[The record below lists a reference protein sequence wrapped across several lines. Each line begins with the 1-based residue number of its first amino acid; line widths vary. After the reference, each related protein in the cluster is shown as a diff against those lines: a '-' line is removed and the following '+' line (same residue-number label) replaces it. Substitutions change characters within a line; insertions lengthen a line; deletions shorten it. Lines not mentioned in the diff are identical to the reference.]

1 MIENK
6 IIKLIED
13 SELGR
18 TQKLIAKGF
27 IERSIEDDQKAS
39 DDLNLIKE
47 IGKEKIIDEVLY
59 SSDEVKIYSVGG
71 KGEWEIKYPIRSIYK
86 KDDKWV
92 RNSTVSP
99 DFDTAYLSYL
109 QYKHLGA
116 NSDFSYFA
124 MKMLGIEIED

>member
-1 MIENK
+1 MIEDK
-6 IIKLIED
+6 IKELIEN
-13 SELGR
+13 SELNR
-18 TQKLIAKGF
+18 VQKTISKGF
-27 IERSIEDDQKAS
+27 IERSLEAEEKVS
-39 DDLNLIKE
+39 NDLKLIKE

-86 KDDKWV
+86 KDDKWR

-109 QYKHLGA
+109 QHKHLGA